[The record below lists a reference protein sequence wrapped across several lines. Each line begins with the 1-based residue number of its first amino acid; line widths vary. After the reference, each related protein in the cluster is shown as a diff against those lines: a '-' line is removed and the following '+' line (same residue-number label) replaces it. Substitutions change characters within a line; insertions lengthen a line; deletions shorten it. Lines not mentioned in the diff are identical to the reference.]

1 MKQLYKTAAFYAVLG
16 LSLGVFYREFT
27 KFNQFSE
34 TTTIGF
40 LHVHTL
46 VLGMFLF
53 LILMLMEKNFQL
65 TKAKAFKPFMYVY
78 NSGLILTIIMM
89 MVRGIPQ
96 VLSISLN
103 TAMDAAVSGL
113 SGVGH
118 ILLAIGLFLLFKALY
133 QRIREE

>member
-1 MKQLYKTAAFYAVLG
+1 MKQLFKTAAFYAVLG
-16 LSLGVFYREFT
+16 LLLGVFYREFT
-27 KFNQFSE
+27 KFNAFTG
-34 TTTIGF
+34 TTVIGF

-53 LILMLMEKNFQL
+53 LILIVMEKNFQI
-65 TKAKAFKPFMYVY
+65 TQAKTFKPFMYVY

-96 VLSISLN
+96 VLTVSLN
-103 TAMDAAVSGL
+103 RGADAAISGIA
-113 SGVGH
+113 GIGH

-133 QRIREE
+133 QRISE